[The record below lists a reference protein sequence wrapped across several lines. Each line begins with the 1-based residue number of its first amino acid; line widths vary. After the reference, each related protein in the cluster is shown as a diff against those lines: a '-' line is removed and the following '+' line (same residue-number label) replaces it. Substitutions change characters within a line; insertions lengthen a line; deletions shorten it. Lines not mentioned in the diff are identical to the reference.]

1 MYRVFFFHTQLEHNY
16 IVYTTDVDETAREI
30 IYLYILA
37 IVAEGSVNS
46 GRTDGPPP
54 CLKANEM
61 IRFQADDPDT
71 KKQITYMIKQ
81 GDTEL
86 FAIDQRTGVIKT
98 TRGLDYE
105 RESQHILIIG
115 TVENTSDLPG
125 STTRVVVNVQVSIL
139 NRISLFPCSF
149 FCLRRTESFKFI
161 VSYRYICVYICMYVS
176 LVAFACSFLL

>member
-1 MYRVFFFHTQLEHNY
+1 MYSGHRGGRN
-16 IVYTTDVDETAREI
+16 
-30 IYLYILA
+30 
-37 IVAEGSVNS
+37 VNS
-46 GRTDGPPP
+46 GRTGTIPILPP

-125 STTRVVVNVQVSIL
+125 STTRVVVNVQVSIESL
-139 NRISLFPCSF
+139 CSLVFSLF
-149 FCLRRTESFKFI
+149 LRSVQFEPNRSNL
-161 VSYRYICVYICMYVS
+161 SYRSINMRTYVS
-176 LVAFACSFLL
+176 SVGFRVFVSILIDVGYRSSS